1 MRTMMKSKIHR
12 ARVTQ
17 VDLDYEGSITID
29 RALMEASDILPFE
42 RVEVLNI
49 NNGARFSTYAIEGVA
64 NSGIIGINGAAA
76 RLVAKGD
83 IVIILSYCQVPDDEA
98 VNMIPN
104 IVRVDSQ
111 NRIIEPLSVA
121 RIREW
126 RSEEVAAEE
135 EERIASNKYE
145 ILSNSKLQTPGDANV
160 LNLEI

>member
-29 RALMEASDILPFE
+29 RSLMEASDILPFE
-42 RVEVLNI
+42 RVEVLNV
-49 NNGARFSTYAIEGVA
+49 NNGARFGTYAIEGEA

-83 IVIILSYCQVPDDEA
+83 IVLILSYCQVPDDEA
-98 VNMIPN
+98 ISMTPS

-111 NRIIEPLSVA
+111 NRIVEPSSVVPLRGRQREEGKILST
-121 RIREW
+121 
-126 RSEEVAAEE
+126 
-135 EERIASNKYE
+135 KYE
-145 ILSNSKLQTPGDANV
+145 MLNNSKTQNPNYING

>member
-29 RALMEASDILPFE
+29 RVLMEASDILPFE
-42 RVEVLNI
+42 RVEVLNV
-49 NNGARFSTYAIEGVA
+49 NNGARFSTYAIEGEA

-83 IVIILSYCQVPDDEA
+83 IVLILSYCQVPDDEA
-98 VNMIPN
+98 INMTPS

-111 NRIIEPLSVA
+111 NRIVEPLPMVPQWERIQKPVA
-121 RIREW
+121 RSGE
-126 RSEEVAAEE
+126 
-135 EERIASNKYE
+135 
-145 ILSNSKLQTPGDANV
+145 L
-160 LNLEI
+160 

>member
-29 RALMEASDILPFE
+29 RVLMEASDILPFE
-42 RVEVLNI
+42 RVEVLNV
-49 NNGARFSTYAIEGVA
+49 NNGARFSTYAIEGEA

-83 IVIILSYCQVPDDEA
+83 IVLILSYSQVPDDEA
-98 VNMIPN
+98 ISITPS

-111 NRIIEPLSVA
+111 NRIIEPSSIVPLCGWQREGGDGKEENKILST
-121 RIREW
+121 
-126 RSEEVAAEE
+126 
-135 EERIASNKYE
+135 KYE
-145 ILSNSKLQTPGDANV
+145 MLNNIKTQNPNYVND
-160 LNLEI
+160 LNLEL

>member
-49 NNGARFSTYAIEGVA
+49 NNGARFSTYAIEGVT

-83 IVIILSYCQVPDDEA
+83 IVLILSYCQVPDDEA
-98 VNMIPN
+98 INMTPN

-111 NRIIEPLSVA
+111 NRIIEPLPVA
-121 RIREW
+121 HIREW

-135 EERIASNKYE
+135 KERIASNEYE
-145 ILSNSKLQTPGDANV
+145 ILNNSRLQKPSDANM
-160 LNLEI
+160 LN

>member
-1 MRTMMKSKIHR
+1 MRTMLKSKIHR

-29 RALMEASDILPFE
+29 RSLMEASDILPFE
-42 RVEVLNI
+42 RVEVLNV
-49 NNGARFSTYAIEGVA
+49 NNGARFGTYAIEGEA

-83 IVIILSYCQVPDDEA
+83 IVLILSYCQVPDDEA
-98 VNMIPN
+98 ISMTPS

-111 NRIIEPLSVA
+111 NRIVEPLPV
-121 RIREW
+121 IPLQGWQKEG
-126 RSEEVAAEE
+126 E
-135 EERIASNKYE
+135 E
-145 ILSNSKLQTPGDANV
+145 ILSTKYEMLNNIKTQNPNDVNG

>member
-42 RVEVLNI
+42 RVEVLNV
-49 NNGARFSTYAIEGVA
+49 NNGARFSTYAIAGEA

-83 IVIILSYCQVPDDEA
+83 IVLILSYSQVPDDEA
-98 VNMIPN
+98 ISLTPS
-104 IVRVDSQ
+104 IVLVDSQ
-111 NRIIEPLSVA
+111 NRIAEPSYKVPQWERIQKSVA
-121 RIREW
+121 SR
-126 RSEEVAAEE
+126 
-135 EERIASNKYE
+135 
-145 ILSNSKLQTPGDANV
+145 GD
-160 LNLEI
+160 L

>member
-17 VDLDYEGSITID
+17 VNLDYEGSITID
-29 RALMEASDILPFE
+29 RSLMEASDILPFE
-42 RVEVLNI
+42 RVEVLNV
-49 NNGARFSTYAIEGVA
+49 NNGARFSTYAIEGEA

-98 VNMIPN
+98 ISITPS
-104 IVRVDSQ
+104 IVRVDRQ
-111 NRIIEPLSVA
+111 NRIIEPLPVVPLPGWQ
-121 RIREW
+121 REG
-126 RSEEVAAEE
+126 VGGKEE
-135 EERIASNKYE
+135 EKILSTKYE
-145 ILSNSKLQTPGDANV
+145 MLNNTKIQNPNDVNG

>member
-1 MRTMMKSKIHR
+1 MRIMMKSKIHR

-83 IVIILSYCQVPDDEA
+83 IVLILSYCQVSDEEA
-98 VNMIPN
+98 INVTPN

-111 NRIIEPLSVA
+111 NRIIVHLSVA
-121 RIREW
+121 NIHEW
-126 RSEEVAAEE
+126 RSEDVAVEE
-135 EERIASNKYE
+135 KEKIGSNKYE
-145 ILSNSKLQTPGDANV
+145 IFNNV
-160 LNLEI
+160 KA